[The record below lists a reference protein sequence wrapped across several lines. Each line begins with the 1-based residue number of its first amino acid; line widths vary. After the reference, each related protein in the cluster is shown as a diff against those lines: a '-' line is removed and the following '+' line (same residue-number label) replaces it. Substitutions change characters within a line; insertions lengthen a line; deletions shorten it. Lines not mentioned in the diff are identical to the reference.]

1 MATKLWQ
8 KNYTLDS
15 MMESFTVRK
24 DYILDEDLVLSDI
37 IGSASQAKG
46 LVKMGILTE
55 EEGKNIL
62 EGLDKI
68 AKLRLNNDFPIERS
82 DEDCHTAIE
91 MFLTKEYGDTGKK
104 IHTGRSRNDQVQTAL
119 RIYMRE
125 AALKISAASL
135 SFASSLIEF
144 AKKNEDVPMPGR
156 THMQIAMPS
165 SVALWAMSFAE
176 EIIEEAG
183 MMMSFYS
190 VLDQSPLGS
199 AG

>member
-8 KNYTLDS
+8 KNYTLDT

-24 DYILDEDLVLSDI
+24 DYILDEDLVLSDL

-55 EEGKNIL
+55 EEGANLL
-62 EGLDKI
+62 EGLAKI
-68 AKLRLNNDFPIERS
+68 AELRLNNDFPIERS

-91 MFLTKEYGDTGKK
+91 MFLTKEYGDAGKK

-125 AALKISAASL
+125 AALKLSSASL
-135 SFASSLIEF
+135 SFARSLIEF
-144 AKKNEDVPMPGR
+144 SKKNADVPMPGR

-165 SVALWAMSFAE
+165 
-176 EIIEEAG
+176 
-183 MMMSFYS
+183 
-190 VLDQSPLGS
+190 
-199 AG
+199 